1 MIRRAAVVV
10 VALAGLLSACSD
22 DSSSSSPS
30 GTVGASGTLADGS
43 EVADSPAP
51 VPTDGGS
58 PAPGGAIDCAAVMD
72 AFNFAYVNVQIV
84 VQLGNQTDV
93 TQWVTGVGTMSEF
106 GNQLTAMEPLIPYDG
121 EVADALAFFQGA
133 NEIAQRGYAGDS
145 AAPAEL
151 AAYIGPDLTAVL
163 TKQIAFGKAFE
174 AAGC

>member
-22 DSSSSSPS
+22 DKASNS
-30 GTVGASGTLADGS
+30 GSSGTLADGS

-51 VPTDGGS
+51 VPTDAGS
-58 PAPGGAIDCAAVMD
+58 GAPSGDVDCAAVTD
-72 AFNFAYVNVQIV
+72 AYGFASVNIQLV

-93 TQWVTGVGTMSEF
+93 TQWMTGVGTMPQF
-106 GNQLTAMEPLIPYDG
+106 ADQLNTMKALIPYDDG
-121 EVADALAFFQGA
+121 VADSISFFEGA
-133 NEIAQRGYAGDS
+133 NEIAQRGFAGDA

-151 AAYIGPDLTAVL
+151 VTYIGPDLTAVL
-163 TKQIAFGKAFE
+163 SKQIPFGMAMD